1 MVTPRGEET
10 YERILREAELCFA
23 RYGYDATGVAEI
35 CERAG
40 VSKGAFYHHFPSK
53 AAVFEA
59 LLSRWLE
66 GLDEQL
72 QRIREQSDSAPAAIL
87 HMAGMIPDIFRM
99 AAGRLPIFL
108 EFWSKAIREPEV
120 WRATI
125 SHFQRYRALFA
136 ELIRAGTAGG
146 EFQPIDPELAAQMI
160 ISLAVGLILQG
171 LLDPNQADWG
181 ASAQEAVRLLL
192 ASWGWKG
199 EMRGQAGSQG

>member
-1 MVTPRGEET
+1 MATHRGEET

-66 GLDEQL
+66 GLDAQL
-72 QRIREQSDSAPAAIL
+72 RLIQERADSAPAAIL
-87 HMAGMIPDIFRM
+87 HMAGMIPFIFRI
-99 AAGRLPIFL
+99 AEGRLPIFL
-108 EFWSKAIREPEV
+108 EFWSKAIREPEI
-120 WRATI
+120 WHATI
-125 SHFQRYRALFA
+125 SHFQRYRAFFA
-136 ELIRAGTAGG
+136 DLIRAGTAAG
-146 EFQPIDPELAAQMI
+146 EFQDIDPELAAQTL

-171 LLDPNQADWG
+171 LLEPDKGDWG
-181 ASAQEAVRLLL
+181 ALTEEAVRLLL
-192 ASWGWKG
+192 ASWGW
-199 EMRGQAGSQG
+199 RGKDQAGSRE

>member
-1 MVTPRGEET
+1 MATHRGEET

-66 GLDEQL
+66 GLDAQL
-72 QRIREQSDSAPAAIL
+72 QQIQAQAGSAPAAIL
-87 HMAGMIPDIFRM
+87 HMAGMIPVIFRV
-99 AAGRLPIFL
+99 AEGRLPIFL

-120 WRATI
+120 WHATI
-125 SHFQRYRALFA
+125 SHFQRYRAFFSD
-136 ELIRAGTAGG
+136 LIRAGISAGDFQHVQP
-146 EFQPIDPELAAQMI
+146 EFAAQML

-171 LLDPNQADWG
+171 LLEPNKEDWETLT
-181 ASAQEAVRLLL
+181 QEAVRMLM

-199 EMRGQAGSQG
+199 GGQDQAGPPA